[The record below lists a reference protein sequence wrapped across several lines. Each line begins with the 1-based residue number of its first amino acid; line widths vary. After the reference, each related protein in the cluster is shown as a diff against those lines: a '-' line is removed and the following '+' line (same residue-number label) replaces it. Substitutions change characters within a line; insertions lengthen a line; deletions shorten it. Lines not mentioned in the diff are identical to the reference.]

1 MYEVVSVYNPDVPQ
15 IGAFANLNI
24 AEQQLRSLADDIDR
38 LVVRKNELS
47 TGTNSVTAQLGN
59 LLQSVIDNG
68 IAFDRIYLY
77 QDEAELPS
85 KAGFIQAQQAKLV
98 RLFQSFGDQ
107 DYSIDRKN
115 PDHLQV
121 WINRP
126 RQYIEIIQ
134 QMIDEQFTPET
145 GIQVDISIMPDQNKL
160 ILANA
165 AGEAPDVAVGV
176 NYALPFEIAIRG
188 ALQDLKEFEDF
199 PEIQTRF
206 PEGLHIPATV
216 GDGIYALPDT
226 MNFWVMFYRKDILES
241 LELPVPETIDELQTY
256 LPELRRRGMNFF
268 YPTAGMPGIKL
279 FPGTMPLI
287 YQNDGRFYG
296 ESIDRTHFNEN
307 ASVEGMRQLTELF
320 TIYNAPYDV
329 PSFYQQFRD
338 GSLPIG
344 ISDYFMYNLILNAA
358 PEIANSWDIA
368 LMPGIESEDGEI
380 QRWSA
385 GGAESNIIFD
395 DSELKDEAW
404 EFLKWWSSTDVQIA
418 FGNTLQITYGE
429 EYIWNTANIEAY
441 AGLPWNSSHKETII
455 AQTEWVT
462 EVPRVPGSYM
472 LEREVSNA
480 YNSIILDGEN
490 LRTAIDL
497 ASKRIN
503 RETQRKL
510 EEFEYIKDGEL
521 IEEYPN
527 PEFNLN

>member
-1 MYEVVSVYNPDVPQ
+1 
-15 IGAFANLNI
+15 
-24 AEQQLRSLADDIDR
+24 
-38 LVVRKNELS
+38 
-47 TGTNSVTAQLGN
+47 
-59 LLQSVIDNG
+59 
-68 IAFDRIYLY
+68 
-77 QDEAELPS
+77 
-85 KAGFIQAQQAKLV
+85 
-98 RLFQSFGDQ
+98 
-107 DYSIDRKN
+107 
-115 PDHLQV
+115 
-121 WINRP
+121 
-126 RQYIEIIQ
+126 
-134 QMIDEQFTPET
+134 
-145 GIQVDISIMPDQNKL
+145 
-160 ILANA
+160 
-165 AGEAPDVAVGV
+165 
-176 NYALPFEIAIRG
+176 
-188 ALQDLKEFEDF
+188 
-199 PEIQTRF
+199 
-206 PEGLHIPATV
+206 
-216 GDGIYALPDT
+216 
-226 MNFWVMFYRKDILES
+226 
-241 LELPVPETIDELQTY
+241 
-256 LPELRRRGMNFF
+256 
-268 YPTAGMPGIKL
+268 
-279 FPGTMPLI
+279 
-287 YQNDGRFYG
+287 
-296 ESIDRTHFNEN
+296 
-307 ASVEGMRQLTELF
+307 MRQLTELF